1 MRTALKL
8 PAAAVLLV
16 AVGAGPAA
24 AQNPGDFFAAL
35 FGGIIR
41 AVPVAP
47 PTITVTPS
55 TPSTEPR
62 RSTGGGVAFCV
73 RTCDGRY
80 FPMSGV
86 SSGQEEGR
94 CAALCP
100 AANTAVFRGG
110 SIEHATDRAGASYAD
125 MPNAFLYRT
134 KLTDACTCTGN
145 GPLGLAA
152 VPIEED
158 TSLQKGDIVM
168 QADGPRIFAG
178 AKGGVPYSPAAFVT
192 PERYPRISSDLKRRI
207 QDLMVSR
214 EAAPNFIR

>member
-8 PAAAVLLV
+8 QAAVVLLA
-16 AVGAGPAA
+16 AVGAAPAA
-24 AQNPGDFFAAL
+24 AQSPGDFFAAL

-47 PTITVTPS
+47 PMITVTPG
-55 TPSTEPR
+55 TETR
-62 RSTGGGVAFCV
+62 RSTGGGVVFCV

-86 SSGQEEGR
+86 SAGQEEGR

-110 SIEHATDRAGASYAD
+110 SIEHATDRAGAAYAD
-125 MPNAFLYRT
+125 MPNAFVYRT

-192 PERYPRISSDLKRRI
+192 PERYPRISSDLRRRI
-207 QDLMVSR
+207 QDLMVAR
-214 EAAPNFIR
+214 EATGNVIR

>member
-1 MRTALKL
+1 MRTAKTLQV
-8 PAAAVLLV
+8 AAVALTAL
-16 AVGAGPAA
+16 GAGPAA
-24 AQNPGDFFAAL
+24 AQSPGDFFAAL
-35 FGGIIR
+35 FGGIVR
-41 AVPVAP
+41 AVPIAP
-47 PTITVTPS
+47 PSITVTPS
-55 TPSTEPR
+55 PPDVR
-62 RSTGGGVAFCV
+62 RSEGSGVAFCV

-86 SSGQEEGR
+86 SAGQEEGR

-100 AANTAVFRGG
+100 AAKTAVFRGG
-110 SIEHATDRAGASYAD
+110 SIEHATDRGGTAYSD
-125 MPNAFLYRT
+125 TPNAFVYRT

-178 AKGGVPYSPAAFVT
+178 SKGGVPYSAATFVT
-192 PERYPRISSDLKRRI
+192 PERYPKITNDLRRRI

-214 EAAPNFIR
+214 EATGNFIR

>member
-8 PAAAVLLV
+8 QAAAVLLV
-16 AVGAGPAA
+16 AVGAGPAS
-24 AQNPGDFFAAL
+24 AQSPGDFFAAL
-35 FGGIIR
+35 FGGIVR
-41 AVPVAP
+41 AVPIAP
-47 PTITVTPS
+47 PTITVTPGA
-55 TPSTEPR
+55 EPR
-62 RSTGGGVAFCV
+62 RSTGGSGVAFCV

-86 SSGQEEGR
+86 TSGQEEGR

-100 AANTAVFRGG
+100 AASTAVFRGG
-110 SIEHATDRAGASYAD
+110 SIEHATDRAGTSYTD

-192 PERYPRISSDLKRRI
+192 PERYPRITSDLRRRI
-207 QDLMVSR
+207 QDLVVSR
-214 EAAPNFIR
+214 EATGNIIR

>member
-1 MRTALKL
+1 MRAVVKL
-8 PAAAVLLV
+8 QAAAVALV
-16 AVGAGPAA
+16 ALGASPAL
-24 AQNPGDFFAAL
+24 AQSPGDFFAAL

-41 AVPVAP
+41 AAPVSP
-47 PTITVTPS
+47 PSITVTPGA
-55 TPSTEPR
+55 EPR
-62 RSTGGGVAFCV
+62 RSESAGIAFCV

-100 AANTAVFRGG
+100 AAKTAVFRGG
-110 SIEHATDRAGASYAD
+110 SIEHATDRGGASYAD

-134 KLTDACTCTGN
+134 KLADTCSCTGN
-145 GPLGLAA
+145 GPSGLAA

-178 AKGGVPYSPAAFVT
+178 AKGGAPYSPAAFVT
-192 PERYPRISSDLKRRI
+192 PERYPKISNDLKRRI

-214 EAAPNFIR
+214 ESPGNFIR

>member
-1 MRTALKL
+1 MRTAWKL
-8 PAAAVLLV
+8 QAAAVLLV
-16 AVGAGPAA
+16 AFGAGPAA
-24 AQNPGDFFAAL
+24 AQSPGDFFAAL

-41 AVPVAP
+41 AVPIAP
-47 PTITVTPS
+47 PTITV

-80 FPMSGV
+80 FPLSGV

-100 AANTAVFRGG
+100 AATTTVFRGG

-158 TSLQKGDIVM
+158 ASLQKGDIVM
-168 QADGPRIFAG
+168 QVDGPRIFAG
-178 AKGGVPYSPAAFVT
+178 AKGGVPYSPAAFVP

-214 EAAPNFIR
+214 GATGNFIR